1 MSRVIE
7 PWKPV
12 VLVVGAQPNSLGSCI
27 AWYGRK
33 CGLEIV
39 TAGISG
45 AEDLPL
51 DIRFQD
57 SISKCLGEVRPTSII
72 CTAGVNSQNEL
83 VSMEINYLGVMRLLD
98 SWIGGVSQ
106 VGQFVAISSNSAHI
120 ARTNS
125 RAYCA
130 SKAALSMGIRCAARE
145 DAGRRALI
153 YAWEFGLLAGTP
165 MTQAVRER
173 LGPGTALTRMPG
185 HPNGQNVE
193 GAARLVVDTLRVG
206 TGALNGCT
214 LRVDGGDQ

>member
-1 MSRVIE
+1 MGGVIE
-7 PWKPV
+7 TFKPV
-12 VLVVGAQPNSLGSCI
+12 VLVVGAQPESLGSCI

-51 DIRFQD
+51 DVRFQH
-57 SISKCLGEVRPTSII
+57 SISMVLKEVHATSII
-72 CTAGVNSQNEL
+72 CTAGINSQNEMS
-83 VSMEINYLGVMRLLD
+83 SMEINYHGVMRLLD
-98 SWIGGVSQ
+98 YWIWGLSQ
-106 VGQFVAISSNSAHI
+106 VGQFVAISSNSAHV

-165 MTQAVRER
+165 MTQAVQER

-185 HPNGQNVE
+185 HPNGQSVE

-206 TGALNGCT
+206 TTALNGCT